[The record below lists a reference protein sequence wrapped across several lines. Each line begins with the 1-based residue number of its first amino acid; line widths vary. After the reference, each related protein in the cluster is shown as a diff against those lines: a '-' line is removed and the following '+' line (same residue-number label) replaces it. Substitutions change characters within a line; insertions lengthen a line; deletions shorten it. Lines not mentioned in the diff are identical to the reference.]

1 MAREPLLVGVD
12 VGTGG
17 CKTVAYNLRGEP
29 VAAAYREYS
38 VLHPR
43 VGWAEQNPEDWW
55 RAAAE
60 TLREVVARVGS
71 ESIEAVGV
79 TSQREAFAPLSRE
92 GELLA
97 NAIIWLDSRA
107 VKQETWVRERV
118 GAARVLELTGLP
130 VDQIFSAVKLLW
142 FKEEMPFVFQRI
154 SKVLFAKDYVAYKL
168 TGAVCTDYSM
178 ASRTMLLDIRKLEW
192 SQELCDELGIPVE
205 ILPPLKGSW
214 EVVGE
219 VTGEASA
226 VTGLRK
232 GTPVVAGGG
241 DRPCEA
247 LGAGVVDEGE
257 INAGTGTGT
266 CFEAPL
272 SQPRPDPKGRVDTC
286 VHVVPGRWEYEIVV
300 NATGESLRWFRDNLG
315 HWEVEEARRRG
326 VSPYDVMVEEASK
339 VPPGSE
345 GVLYFPYLWG
355 AKTPFFNPRARGVF
369 IGIAHAHTRA
379 HLIRSILEGVAF
391 HYRGALELLA
401 DLGVTV
407 KRMTIT
413 GGEARS
419 EVWNRIKAATAG
431 VPLFVPRV
439 TDAASLGA
447 AILAAV
453 GAGYFKSA
461 KSAVE
466 SMVSVER
473 VVEPEPA
480 LATIYE
486 QLYEKYCA
494 VFRRLEEAF
503 ELL

>member
-1 MAREPLLVGVD
+1 MRDPFVVGVD

-17 CKTVAYNLRGEP
+17 CKTVAYDLEGNP
-29 VAAAYREYS
+29 IASAYREYR

-43 VGWAEQNPEDWW
+43 VGWAEQDPEDWW

-60 TLREVVARVGS
+60 TLREVVSKVRS
-71 ESIEAVGV
+71 ENIEAVGI

-107 VKQETWVRERV
+107 VKQEAWVKERV

-130 VDQIFSAVKLLW
+130 VDQMFSAIKLLW
-142 FKEEMPFVFQRI
+142 FKEKAPSVFQRI
-154 SKVLFAKDYVAYKL
+154 SKVLFAKDYVVYKL

-178 ASRTMLLDIRKLEW
+178 ASRTMLLDVRKLEW
-192 SQELCDELGIPVE
+192 SQEMCDELGIPIE

-226 VTGLRK
+226 ATGLRK

-247 LGAGVVDEGE
+247 LGAGVIDEGE
-257 INAGTGTGT
+257 VNAGTGTGT

-286 VHVVPGRWEYEIVV
+286 VHVIPGRWEYEMVV

-315 HWEVEEARRRG
+315 YWEVEEAKRKG
-326 VSPYDVMVEEASK
+326 VSSYDVMIEEATN

-345 GVLYFPYLWG
+345 GVMYFPYLWG
-355 AKTPFFNPRARGVF
+355 AKVPFFNPRAKGAFV
-369 IGIAHAHTRA
+369 GITHAHTRA
-379 HLIRSILEGVAF
+379 HLIRAILEGVAF

-401 DLGVTV
+401 ELGVVV
-407 KRMTIT
+407 KRLSIT
-413 GGEARS
+413 GGETRS
-419 EVWNRIKAATAG
+419 DVWNKIKATVAG
-431 VPLFVPRV
+431 VPLHVPRV
-439 TDAASLGA
+439 VDAASLGA

-453 GAGYFKSA
+453 GAGHHRDVRSA
-461 KSAVE
+461 SAR
-466 SMVSVER
+466 MVHFER
-473 VVEPEPA
+473 VIDPEPHLVETYA
-480 LATIYE
+480 
-486 QLYEKYCA
+486 QLYEKYRA
-494 VFRRLEEAF
+494 VYRGLEGVF
-503 ELL
+503 DLL

>member
-1 MAREPLLVGVD
+1 MREPLVVGVD

-17 CKTVAYNLRGEP
+17 CKTVAYNIGGEP
-29 VAAAYREYS
+29 VAAAYREYR

-60 TLREVVARVGS
+60 TLREVVSKVGPENIVS
-71 ESIEAVGV
+71 VGV

-107 VKQETWVRERV
+107 VKQETWVKDRV

-130 VDQIFSAVKLLW
+130 IDQMFSAIKLLW
-142 FKEEMPFVFQRI
+142 FKEEMPSVFERI

-192 SQELCDELGIPVE
+192 SQELCDELGIPTD

-226 VTGLRK
+226 ATGLRK

-247 LGAGVVDEGE
+247 LGAGVIDEGE
-257 INAGTGTGT
+257 VNAGTGTGT

-272 SQPRPDPKGRVDTC
+272 SQPRPDPKGRVDAC
-286 VHVVPGRWEYEIVV
+286 VHVVPGRWEYEMVV

-315 HWEVEEARRRG
+315 YWEVEEARRRG
-326 VSPYDVMVEEASK
+326 VSPYDVMVEEAST

-345 GVLYFPYLWG
+345 GIVYFPYLWG
-355 AKTPFFNPRARGVF
+355 VKAPFFNPRAKGAF
-369 IGIAHAHTRA
+369 IGVTHAHTRA
-379 HLIRSILEGVAF
+379 HLIRAVLEGVAF

-401 DLGVTV
+401 ELGVVV
-407 KRMTIT
+407 KHLSIT

-419 EVWNRIKAATAG
+419 DVWNKIKAAVAG
-431 VPLFVPRV
+431 VPLHVPKV
-439 TDAASLGA
+439 IDAASLGA

-453 GAGYFKSA
+453 GARQHRDVRVA
-461 KSAVE
+461 AE
-466 SMVSVER
+466 SMVRFER
-473 VVEPEPA
+473 VIDPDPY
-480 LATIYE
+480 LAKTYKK
-486 QLYEKYCA
+486 LYERYCTVYRELEK
-494 VFRRLEEAF
+494 VFDLM
-503 ELL
+503 